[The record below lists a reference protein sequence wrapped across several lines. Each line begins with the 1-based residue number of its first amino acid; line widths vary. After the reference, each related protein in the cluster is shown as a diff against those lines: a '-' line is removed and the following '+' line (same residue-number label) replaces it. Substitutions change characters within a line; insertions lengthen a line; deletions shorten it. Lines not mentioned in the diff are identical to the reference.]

1 MKLLE
6 VQKLFVI
13 NGEAA
18 REYLGSNII
27 VSLYSNWYATSLL
40 NYFKD

>member
-6 VQKLFVI
+6 VQKLAVI

-18 REYLGSNII
+18 REYLGNII
-27 VSLYSNWYATSLL
+27 VSSYNW
-40 NYFKD
+40 